1 MYHTRAWEETIFIW
15 NSFLLSYPTKYGYLD
30 LPKRPNTETKP
41 KYRNET
47 EIPKRTIKSIGKE
60 SNYIYDTGFC
70 FDILSNWN
78 AYVHKWDTMWLIL
91 KENYVIK
98 RKDNKSFNSMYLFL
112 MVRSGTSEASQ

>member
-1 MYHTRAWEETIFIW
+1 MGPRY
-15 NSFLLSYPTKYGYLD
+15 FLMIQWILLDKQQNGYLD
-30 LPKRPNTETKP
+30 LPKRN
-41 KYRNET
+41 RNET
-47 EIPKRTIKSIGKE
+47 EIPKRTIRSIGKE

-91 KENYVIK
+91 IENYVIK

-112 MVRSGTSEASQ
+112 MVRSGISEASQ